1 MSSKCREIGPSKTNE
16 KNILFITKKIKW
28 NNKRK
33 LGYKT
38 QIKTNTSSLS
48 SFLIHFPPLS
58 LSLSFNRIL
67 SLVLFLL
74 FFLLYF
80 YPVSIFSFI
89 FSLLSLLFYLSSL
102 TLFPSLYSLSLYSLS
117 LYSLSLSTFWQMSLA
132 PKKRKSSKCFEMLN
146 CWGMISSFQGS
157 WDILL
162 QQKLLNL
169 QLEVYFRSWAK
180 TRTKFLSNF

>member
-1 MSSKCREIGPSKTNE
+1 MEIIFKKILNYKEKHNKDIFCRQSAEIGPSKTNE

-89 FSLLSLLFYLSSL
+89 FSFSLLSLLFYLSSL
-102 TLFPSLYSLSLYSLS
+102 TLFPSLHSLFLP
-117 LYSLSLSTFWQMSLA
+117 FD
-132 PKKRKSSKCFEMLN
+132 K
-146 CWGMISSFQGS
+146 
-157 WDILL
+157 
-162 QQKLLNL
+162 
-169 QLEVYFRSWAK
+169 WA
-180 TRTKFLSNF
+180 